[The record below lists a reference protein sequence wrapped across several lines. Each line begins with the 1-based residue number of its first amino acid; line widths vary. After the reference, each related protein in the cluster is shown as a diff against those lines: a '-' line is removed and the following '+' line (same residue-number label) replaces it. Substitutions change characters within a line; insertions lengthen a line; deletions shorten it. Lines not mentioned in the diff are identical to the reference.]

1 MLTAGITFKK
11 FGNRPLYSPLGP
23 SSLTIVRKVSTIP
36 NDLLSLADEFS
47 AGTPGAL
54 TGLAAKKLKKEHK
67 INNNYWC

>member
-36 NDLLSLADEFS
+36 NDLLSLSDEFS
-47 AGTPGAL
+47 TGTPAAL
-54 TGLAAKKLKKEHK
+54 TGLAAKS
-67 INNNYWC
+67 